1 MVSQVL
7 DQFEFES
14 PNDFLLRDIPSGS
27 AWAPYGTGASA
38 LAGEAEFLPTPSAAD
53 GKCVKGALV
62 ALALEAGAAIGAFS
76 IWQLWRLFQ

>member
-14 PNDFLLRDIPSGS
+14 PNDFLLRDIPSGP
-27 AWAPYGTGASA
+27 AWAPYGTEAPA
-38 LAGEAEFLPTPSAAD
+38 LVGETEFLPTSSAAD

-62 ALALEAGAAIGAFS
+62 ALALEAGAAICAFS
-76 IWQLWRLFQ
+76 IWQLWHLYR